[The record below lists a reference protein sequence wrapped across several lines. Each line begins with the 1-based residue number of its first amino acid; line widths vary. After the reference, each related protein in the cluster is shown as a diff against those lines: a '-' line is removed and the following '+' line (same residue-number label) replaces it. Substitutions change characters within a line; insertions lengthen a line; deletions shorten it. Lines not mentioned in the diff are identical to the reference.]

1 MKKDELYA
9 KILGTSVGTYYNYLK
24 EERKIIKFL
33 GQFTLDEL
41 EEFHSTGKINSLVHY
56 KVWKNSNRPKINI
69 ALKLHN
75 LLTGKNGNFIYN
87 EKMIDVVCELL
98 ITFKQMRN
106 ESLIPT
112 KYEQVIWNPNEI
124 TFNELYNLYLLT
136 RDKGNLFE
144 SLGEENTP
152 KYIFEDLQNLSSITD
167 DESNHLAYLLEDQLL
182 SFVTWIIEHE
192 HLYISQVKGLV
203 ILSLII
209 MSSEWFEDLSIKE
222 VVDLAIPNEVI
233 EKITKTSSYAKL
245 LKIYEAQVKNLM
257 EYDFNQFS

>member
-24 EERKIIKFL
+24 EQRKILKFL
-33 GQFTLDEL
+33 GQFSLDEL
-41 EEFHSTGKINSLVHY
+41 EEFSNTGKINSLTHY
-56 KVWKNSNRPKINI
+56 KVWKSSNRPKINI

-75 LLTGKNGNFIYN
+75 LFTDKNGNFINN

-106 ESLIPT
+106 ENITPID
-112 KYEQVIWNPNEI
+112 YEQVVWNPNEI

-136 RDKGNLFE
+136 REKGNLFE
-144 SLGEENTP
+144 SLGEENTS
-152 KYIFEDLQNLSSITD
+152 KYIFDDLQKLSSITD

-203 ILSLII
+203 ILSLTI
-209 MSSEWFEDLSIKE
+209 MSSEWFQNLGIKE
-222 VVDLAIPNEVI
+222 VVALAIPEEVI
-233 EKITKTSSYAKL
+233 EKITKTSSHTKL
-245 LKIYEAQVKNLM
+245 LKIYQSQVKNLI
-257 EYDFNQFS
+257 EHDFNQFS